1 MDTKKKE
8 LDAMFGDFTSYKLT
22 NNTTVM
28 SFRNNK
34 QFIYLLEGKKQA
46 LLIDTGWGCEALK
59 EVVSHLTDKPLLV
72 MNTHFHGDHSGGN
85 YLFDEVMV
93 SENYALDM
101 KAHQAGVFSYLPFY
115 ENYTIK
121 KVGDMELDLGDR
133 PLSLIKLQPGHSNSS
148 LFVYDKM
155 NKMLFT
161 GDDIEAQSVIMCDM
175 SRDEKSTFDL
185 QIRLQHYAQ
194 NLRKVKD
201 LAIDFIL
208 PSHHCT
214 PISKEYLYDYL
225 EMAEKGFSSTMEVS
239 PLLFPDKEVAHLAEK
254 LCVVGYKKAHMLVMK
269 DQLASLF
276 HEL

>member
-22 NNTTVM
+22 NNTTVI
-28 SFRNNK
+28 SLRNNK
-34 QFIYLLEGKKQA
+34 QFIYLLEGEERS

-59 EVVSHLTDKPLLV
+59 DVVAQLTHKPLLV

-93 SENYALDM
+93 SENYEADM
-101 KAHQAGVFSYLPFY
+101 KAHQAGVFSYLPLY
-115 ENYTIK
+115 ENYTIRG
-121 KVGDMELDLGDR
+121 VGDMELDLGNR

-148 LFVYDKM
+148 LFVYDKT
-155 NKMLFT
+155 NRMLFS

-185 QIRLQHYAQ
+185 QTRLSQYAH

-201 LAIDFIL
+201 LSIDFIL
-208 PSHHCT
+208 PSHHFT

-225 EMAEKGFSSTMEVS
+225 EMAEKGFSATMEVK
-239 PLLFPDKEVAHLAEK
+239 PLLSPDKEVAFLSDK

-269 DQLASLF
+269 DQLASLIQQM
-276 HEL
+276 